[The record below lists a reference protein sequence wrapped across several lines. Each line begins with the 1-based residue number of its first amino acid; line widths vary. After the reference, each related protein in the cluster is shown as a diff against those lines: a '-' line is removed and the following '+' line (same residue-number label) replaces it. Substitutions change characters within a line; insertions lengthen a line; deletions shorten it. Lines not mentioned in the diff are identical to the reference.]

1 MLRPICYERVSSFQQ
16 LSEGH
21 GGLDDQRS
29 AIDRYLDDNKKL
41 FSGDRIYIQDRG
53 ISAYRNDNIAPGSQM
68 GSFLEGIRKKEYGVG
83 DALIVL
89 SLDRISRRSSWSED
103 TIRYIVDSGV
113 EVHDISGR
121 LVLRRDDPNSK
132 LYMEI
137 VQSRSH
143 NESLMKSTRAIAAW
157 DRKIKEAIKEGKV
170 ISNRMPVWLINDGGK
185 YAVNE
190 EKVELIRSCF
200 RMYANGMS
208 TGEIVKH
215 YKQKGVLL
223 QMVTVSNWVR
233 DRRLLGE
240 HKRYNDEVYRGVYP
254 VVIDEELFLT
264 ANRMMDRIG
273 LEKKK
278 LREDLLLDHY
288 VVKKIFRLFEDGVG
302 TGAIVKQ
309 LEAGWSTVNIL
320 RVLRD
325 KKVVKMK
332 IIDNLTFERVNQKL
346 SLNGVAN
353 RIRKDLSIAQDD
365 YITNLFPKIL
375 KCGCCG
381 GNIAIHY
388 NHVRTKYVICRTREE
403 KKACDA
409 KSIQYIRI
417 EKNILETVK
426 NVDFNQL
433 LRTEESN
440 SSPINTLRE
449 ELSSLRAEEIAFIAR
464 IEERK
469 RQGLRAGLMLSDGLT
484 EVQDRIIQAE
494 NELITLQDIRE
505 IPKLD
510 FNIEEVLDP
519 LNVELRAKVRKELRL
534 VLKSV
539 KYRVVSKSIFVS
551 LEYYTDVL
559 AHVIVINNQRG
570 GGEVQTEFAIEEH
583 DGCRVYRTDSFVLSY
598 KKGDEVPQFHTY
610 EGVPINNFE
619 YLKLRDL
626 IEEVEGNGIVSSWM
640 YKNYD
645 FVFMN
650 H

>member
-1 MLRPICYERVSSFQQ
+1 MLRPICYERVSSIQQ
-16 LSEGH
+16 VSEG
-21 GGLDDQRS
+21 GGLDDQRA
-29 AIDRYLDDNKKL
+29 AIDEYLSRKKDL
-41 FSGDRIYIQDRG
+41 FTAERVYIQDRG
-53 ISAYRNDNIAPGSQM
+53 VSAFRNDNISPDSHLGQ
-68 GSFLEGIRKKEYGVG
+68 FLEGIRRKRYGEG
-83 DALIVL
+83 DALIVM

-113 EVHDISGR
+113 EVHDITGN
-121 LVLRRDDPNSK
+121 LVLNRDDPNSK

-143 NESLMKSTRAIAAW
+143 NESLLKSTRAIAAW

-170 ISNRMPVWLINDGGK
+170 ISNRMPIWLVNDNGK

-200 RMYANGMS
+200 QMYANGMS

-215 YKQKGVLL
+215 YKQKGVSL

-240 HKRYNDEVYRGVYP
+240 HERYNGEIYRNVYP
-254 VVIDEELFLT
+254 VVIDEDLFLT
-264 ANRMMDRIG
+264 ANRMMDRVG

-278 LREDLLLDHY
+278 PREDLLLDPE
-288 VVKKIFRLFEDGVG
+288 VVRTIFRLFEEGVG

-309 LEAGWSTVNIL
+309 LEAGWSTVNVL

-325 KKVVKMK
+325 KKVVSAK

-346 SLNGVAN
+346 SMNGVAN

-375 KCGCCG
+375 KCGSCG

-388 NHVRTKYVICRTREE
+388 NHIRTKYVICRTREE
-403 KKACDA
+403 KKSCDA

-417 EKNILETVK
+417 ERNILETVK
-426 NVDFNQL
+426 NVDFEQL
-433 LRTEESN
+433 MQKEEGN
-440 SSPINTLRE
+440 TSPVETLRE
-449 ELSSLRAEEIAFIAR
+449 ELSSLRAEEEAFITR

-469 RQGLRAGLMLSDGLT
+469 KKGLRAGLSLSDGLT
-484 EVQDRIIQAE
+484 EVQDRIIEAE
-494 NELITLQDIRE
+494 NELLTLQDVRE

-510 FNIEEVLDP
+510 FDIEEVLNP

-534 VLKSV
+534 VLKSIRYMTV
-539 KYRVVSKSIFVS
+539 GDVIFAH
-551 LEYYTDVL
+551 LDYFNDYLTHVL
-559 AHVIVINNQRG
+559 VINNKRG
-570 GGEVQTEFAIEEH
+570 GGDMLTEFIIEQRENV
-583 DGCRVYRTDSFVLSY
+583 RRYNTDSFSLTY
-598 KKGDEVPQFHTY
+598 TEGDKLPVFSTPDSR
-610 EGVPINNFE
+610 PINYIE
-619 YLKLRDL
+619 YVMLREYIL
-626 IEEVEGNGIVSSWM
+626 LLEGKESVTLGW
-640 YKNYD
+640 
-645 FVFMN
+645 MN
-650 H
+650 HNEHFLFQA